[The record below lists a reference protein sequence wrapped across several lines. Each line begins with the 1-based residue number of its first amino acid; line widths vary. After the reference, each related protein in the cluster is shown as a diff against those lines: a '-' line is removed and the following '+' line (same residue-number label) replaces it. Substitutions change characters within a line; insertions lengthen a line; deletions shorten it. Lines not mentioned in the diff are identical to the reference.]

1 MGVKLQSALGG
12 SVELNAPS
20 TASNYTM
27 TAPSANG
34 TIAITDQIFGFKNK
48 IINGSLQVWQRGT
61 SQSTG
66 GFGSVDRFY
75 FGWGSGAL
83 SVVKGQDIQPSPAS
97 VDGHYMLL
105 GGTGL
110 VNGYFYHAVEGV
122 RTFAG
127 QTCTLSYYY
136 TNVSGTDTGG
146 TPYIRQVFGTG
157 GSGDVDT
164 QPISDTSV
172 LVNGS
177 NQFRRTLVFN
187 LPSVS
192 GKTIGANNC
201 SRIIVPCA
209 GTFQKAYWS
218 FQLEAGSAATSF
230 DALPY
235 AAELASCQ
243 RYYEKSYNQGTA
255 PGTVTPS
262 PFRTH
267 IQASNQYASIN
278 GLFATPKRANPTV
291 VSYNPATGVSGQ
303 MIADATTIT
312 SVGIVTTE
320 SGLNIFCSNQTTTMN
335 QFLSCHWTASSEL

>member
-1 MGVKLQSALGG
+1 M
-12 SVELNAPS
+12 SVTVNGTSGLVFGDNTTQS
-20 TASNYTM
+20 TA
-27 TAPSANG
+27 
-34 TIAITDQIFGFKNK
+34 GFTGFRNK

-61 SQSTG
+61 GQSTG

-97 VDGHYMLL
+97 VDGYYMLL

-136 TNVSGTDTGG
+136 TNVSGTETGG

-157 GSGDVDT
+157 GSADVDT

-177 NQFRRTLVFN
+177 NQFRRTVVFN

-201 SRIIVPCA
+201 SRIIVPCS

-218 FQLEAGSAATSF
+218 FQLEAGSVATPF
-230 DALPY
+230 EALPY
-235 AAELASCQ
+235 ETELSLCQ
-243 RYYEKSYNQGTA
+243 RYYTHYPASTALANGGIGGVNTASVFMLNFPTQMRSAPTLTSSTLGVDWGTA
-255 PGTVTPS
+255 QVSSAIAVTGAAILNS
-262 PFRTH
+262 STTGVNIYCTH
-267 IQASNQYASIN
+267 A
-278 GLFATPKRANPTV
+278 
-291 VSYNPATGVSGQ
+291 ATGTSAY
-303 MIADATTIT
+303 IAAMLFTRA
-312 SVGIVTTE
+312 GGYL
-320 SGLNIFCSNQTTTMN
+320 GLT
-335 QFLSCHWTASSEL
+335 SEL